1 MDNLI
6 LATQTG
12 GILKPFAW
20 ILGKIL
26 EIIYDLFSTM
36 GIYNIGFCI
45 ILFTIVVRM
54 LMLPMQ
60 IKQQKFS
67 KLNSVMTPEIQKIQK
82 KYQGK
87 KDQQSQLA
95 QQEEIKAVYDKY
107 GTSPTGSCLQLL
119 IQMPILF
126 ALYRVI
132 MNVPAYVKPVKDLY
146 LQVLNGLN
154 ATQMKQFF
162 GIDGLASGLSQD
174 TNRSFFRAFPHWRGC
189 AKEDMRS
196 PS

>member
-95 QQEEIKAVYDKY
+95 QQEEIKAV
-107 GTSPTGSCLQLL
+107 
-119 IQMPILF
+119 
-126 ALYRVI
+126 
-132 MNVPAYVKPVKDLY
+132 
-146 LQVLNGLN
+146 
-154 ATQMKQFF
+154 
-162 GIDGLASGLSQD
+162 
-174 TNRSFFRAFPHWRGC
+174 
-189 AKEDMRS
+189 
-196 PS
+196 

>member
-67 KLNSVMTPEIQKIQK
+67 KLMFIHMTHFYIFN
-82 KYQGK
+82 Y
-87 KDQQSQLA
+87 
-95 QQEEIKAVYDKY
+95 
-107 GTSPTGSCLQLL
+107 
-119 IQMPILF
+119 
-126 ALYRVI
+126 
-132 MNVPAYVKPVKDLY
+132 
-146 LQVLNGLN
+146 
-154 ATQMKQFF
+154 
-162 GIDGLASGLSQD
+162 
-174 TNRSFFRAFPHWRGC
+174 
-189 AKEDMRS
+189 
-196 PS
+196 